1 MKLNLN
7 EVVTIDF
14 ETYYDSK
21 YSLRAKVYNT
31 SSYIMDPQFQIHC
44 CAIKIGTK
52 KSKCYWGREAVE
64 KALKAIDWTKH
75 DLLAHNNFFDGAIA
89 KWHLGIK
96 PRRRFCTVQM
106 TRGLHSD
113 MSKASLDAICKF
125 YGIGGK
131 ISGLEDVKGTRTE
144 DIPKDKAARLM
155 EYCNN
160 DNEKC
165 FEVFKKQIAVYPE
178 REIQLIDITLSMFC
192 DPVFQLDVARA
203 EKSLN
208 YEMNERLKFIAI
220 SRHDEKTLTSTPKFV
235 AALEALGVKAPQ
247 KISKRTGQVSYALS
261 ETDEEFI
268 ALQEHEDIRVVRLV
282 QGRLAAK
289 STMMETRAWR
299 MLQAQEMCHSLPVLL
314 NYFGAKTGRW
324 SGGNK
329 MNFQNLPTST
339 KDFPMAGE
347 LRKAILAP
355 PGHVLIAPDSSQIEA
370 RTVAWVSGHEAL
382 LERFRNKE
390 DVYKWMAGMIYG
402 IDPSEVDSEQRFI
415 GKLCLAEGTL
425 IYSNR
430 GWIPIETLRETDLLW
445 DGDSWVCHNGL
456 LKNGCKETLSL
467 SGLWLTPDHLVWS
480 GTEWRE
486 AQSLAQDERTLC
498 QALDIAAASSPLQ
511 AMCEGFGEVLKRS
524 SSAAIADGLST
535 PSIVRISRISK
546 VLGAICARSKLR
558 LASAIGSTL
567 KQCQRMSIG
576 LGYLTASQRLLPGVT
591 HLAPN
596 TTYIMEHGKFRCL
609 TAGEKIVLHFCRTY
623 ERFLDG
629 MIQSL
634 SWTGSI
640 LTGGMRRE
648 TFDLLP
654 GLQTP
659 QTNEGSPASRRKC
672 DVYDVLS
679 VGPKN
684 RFLALS
690 DRGPLLVHN
699 CVLGLGYGMGAKRFQ
714 TTLALG
720 VMGPPVQMSM
730 TECSRIVKMYRKIN
744 QAIVEF
750 WRECENVL
758 EAMTRGESGSFGP
771 GGILQYE
778 GTSIWLPNG
787 MGLHYPGLRALWNP
801 NTNQIQGFK
810 YKSNGADKHI
820 YGGLLCENIVQALAG
835 VIIREEMVEVDNLYA
850 RTKLKKGEI
859 AKIATMT
866 HDEIVSVIPE
876 RLGQKLLDANL
887 KIMKTPPAWAPDLPI
902 NAEAVGWA
910 TNYSI

>member
-1 MKLNLN
+1 MKIDLN
-7 EVVTIDF
+7 EVVTCDF

-144 DIPKDKAARLM
+144 DIPKDKATRLM

-299 MLQAQEMCHSLPVLL
+299 MLQAQEMCRSLPVLL
-314 NYFGAKTGRW
+314 NYYGAKTGRW

-370 RTVAWVSGHEAL
+370 RTVAWVSGNEAL
-382 LERFRNKE
+382 LTRFRNKE
-390 DVYKWMAGMIYG
+390 DVYKWMAGLIYG
-402 IDPSEVDSEQRFI
+402 IEPANVDDARRFI
-415 GKLCLAEGTL
+415 GK
-425 IYSNR
+425 
-430 GWIPIETLRETDLLW
+430 
-445 DGDSWVCHNGL
+445 
-456 LKNGCKETLSL
+456 
-467 SGLWLTPDHLVWS
+467 
-480 GTEWRE
+480 
-486 AQSLAQDERTLC
+486 
-498 QALDIAAASSPLQ
+498 IA
-511 AMCEGFGEVLKRS
+511 
-524 SSAAIADGLST
+524 
-535 PSIVRISRISK
+535 
-546 VLGAICARSKLR
+546 
-558 LASAIGSTL
+558 
-567 KQCQRMSIG
+567 
-576 LGYLTASQRLLPGVT
+576 
-591 HLAPN
+591 
-596 TTYIMEHGKFRCL
+596 
-609 TAGEKIVLHFCRTY
+609 
-623 ERFLDG
+623 
-629 MIQSL
+629 
-634 SWTGSI
+634 
-640 LTGGMRRE
+640 
-648 TFDLLP
+648 
-654 GLQTP
+654 
-659 QTNEGSPASRRKC
+659 
-672 DVYDVLS
+672 
-679 VGPKN
+679 
-684 RFLALS
+684 
-690 DRGPLLVHN
+690 
-699 CVLGLGYGMGAKRFQ
+699 VLGLGYGMGAKRFQ

-730 TECSRIVKMYRKIN
+730 TECARIVKMYRKIN

-850 RTKLKKGEI
+850 KTKLKKGEI

>member
-21 YSLRAKVYNT
+21 YSLRAKAYNT

-44 CAIKIGTK
+44 CAIKVGTK

-220 SRHDEKTLTSTPKFV
+220 SRHDEKTLTSTTKFV

-314 NYFGAKTGRW
+314 NYYGAKTGRW

-382 LERFRNKE
+382 LTRFRNKE

-415 GKLCLAEGTL
+415 GK
-425 IYSNR
+425 
-430 GWIPIETLRETDLLW
+430 
-445 DGDSWVCHNGL
+445 
-456 LKNGCKETLSL
+456 
-467 SGLWLTPDHLVWS
+467 
-480 GTEWRE
+480 
-486 AQSLAQDERTLC
+486 
-498 QALDIAAASSPLQ
+498 IA
-511 AMCEGFGEVLKRS
+511 
-524 SSAAIADGLST
+524 
-535 PSIVRISRISK
+535 
-546 VLGAICARSKLR
+546 
-558 LASAIGSTL
+558 
-567 KQCQRMSIG
+567 
-576 LGYLTASQRLLPGVT
+576 
-591 HLAPN
+591 
-596 TTYIMEHGKFRCL
+596 
-609 TAGEKIVLHFCRTY
+609 
-623 ERFLDG
+623 
-629 MIQSL
+629 
-634 SWTGSI
+634 
-640 LTGGMRRE
+640 
-648 TFDLLP
+648 
-654 GLQTP
+654 
-659 QTNEGSPASRRKC
+659 
-672 DVYDVLS
+672 
-679 VGPKN
+679 
-684 RFLALS
+684 
-690 DRGPLLVHN
+690 
-699 CVLGLGYGMGAKRFQ
+699 VLGLGYGMGAKRFQ

-720 VMGPPVQMSM
+720 VMGPPVQTSM
-730 TECSRIVKMYRKIN
+730 TECASIVKMYRKIN

-850 RTKLKKGEI
+850 KTKLKKGEI

>member
-144 DIPKDKAARLM
+144 DIPKDKAAHLM

-178 REIQLIDITLSMFC
+178 REIQLVDITLSMFC
-192 DPVFQLDVARA
+192 DPVFQLDVERA

-314 NYFGAKTGRW
+314 NYYGAKTGRW

-415 GKLCLAEGTL
+415 GK
-425 IYSNR
+425 
-430 GWIPIETLRETDLLW
+430 
-445 DGDSWVCHNGL
+445 
-456 LKNGCKETLSL
+456 
-467 SGLWLTPDHLVWS
+467 
-480 GTEWRE
+480 
-486 AQSLAQDERTLC
+486 
-498 QALDIAAASSPLQ
+498 IA
-511 AMCEGFGEVLKRS
+511 
-524 SSAAIADGLST
+524 
-535 PSIVRISRISK
+535 
-546 VLGAICARSKLR
+546 
-558 LASAIGSTL
+558 
-567 KQCQRMSIG
+567 
-576 LGYLTASQRLLPGVT
+576 
-591 HLAPN
+591 
-596 TTYIMEHGKFRCL
+596 
-609 TAGEKIVLHFCRTY
+609 
-623 ERFLDG
+623 
-629 MIQSL
+629 
-634 SWTGSI
+634 
-640 LTGGMRRE
+640 
-648 TFDLLP
+648 
-654 GLQTP
+654 
-659 QTNEGSPASRRKC
+659 
-672 DVYDVLS
+672 
-679 VGPKN
+679 
-684 RFLALS
+684 
-690 DRGPLLVHN
+690 
-699 CVLGLGYGMGAKRFQ
+699 VLGLGYGMGAKRFQ

-730 TECSRIVKMYRKIN
+730 TECARIVKMYRKIN

-850 RTKLKKGEI
+850 KTKLKKGEI

>member
-1 MKLNLN
+1 MKIDLN
-7 EVVTIDF
+7 EVVTCDF

-178 REIQLIDITLSMFC
+178 REVQLIDITLSMFC

-299 MLQAQEMCHSLPVLL
+299 MLQAQEMCRSLPVLL
-314 NYFGAKTGRW
+314 NYYGAKTGRW

-370 RTVAWVSGHEAL
+370 RVLGWLAGNEDIL
-382 LERFRNKE
+382 NRFRNKE
-390 DVYKWMAGMIYG
+390 DVYKWMASLIYNVP
-402 IDPSEVDSEQRFI
+402 IDEVTSEQRFI
-415 GKLCLAEGTL
+415 GK
-425 IYSNR
+425 
-430 GWIPIETLRETDLLW
+430 
-445 DGDSWVCHNGL
+445 
-456 LKNGCKETLSL
+456 
-467 SGLWLTPDHLVWS
+467 
-480 GTEWRE
+480 
-486 AQSLAQDERTLC
+486 
-498 QALDIAAASSPLQ
+498 IA
-511 AMCEGFGEVLKRS
+511 
-524 SSAAIADGLST
+524 
-535 PSIVRISRISK
+535 
-546 VLGAICARSKLR
+546 
-558 LASAIGSTL
+558 
-567 KQCQRMSIG
+567 
-576 LGYLTASQRLLPGVT
+576 
-591 HLAPN
+591 
-596 TTYIMEHGKFRCL
+596 
-609 TAGEKIVLHFCRTY
+609 
-623 ERFLDG
+623 
-629 MIQSL
+629 
-634 SWTGSI
+634 
-640 LTGGMRRE
+640 
-648 TFDLLP
+648 
-654 GLQTP
+654 
-659 QTNEGSPASRRKC
+659 
-672 DVYDVLS
+672 
-679 VGPKN
+679 
-684 RFLALS
+684 
-690 DRGPLLVHN
+690 
-699 CVLGLGYGMGAKRFQ
+699 VLGLGYGMGAKRLQ

-730 TECSRIVKMYRKIN
+730 TECARIVKMYRKIN

>member
-21 YSLRAKVYNT
+21 YSLRAKQYNT

-178 REIQLIDITLSMFC
+178 REVQLIDITLSMFC
-192 DPVFQLDVARA
+192 DPVFQLDVERA

-314 NYFGAKTGRW
+314 NYYGAKTGRW

-370 RTVAWVSGHEAL
+370 RVLGWLAGNEDIL
-382 LERFRNKE
+382 NRFRNKE
-390 DVYKWMAGMIYG
+390 DVYKWMASLIYNVP
-402 IDPSEVDSEQRFI
+402 IDEVTSEQRFI
-415 GKLCLAEGTL
+415 GK
-425 IYSNR
+425 
-430 GWIPIETLRETDLLW
+430 
-445 DGDSWVCHNGL
+445 
-456 LKNGCKETLSL
+456 
-467 SGLWLTPDHLVWS
+467 
-480 GTEWRE
+480 
-486 AQSLAQDERTLC
+486 
-498 QALDIAAASSPLQ
+498 IA
-511 AMCEGFGEVLKRS
+511 
-524 SSAAIADGLST
+524 
-535 PSIVRISRISK
+535 
-546 VLGAICARSKLR
+546 
-558 LASAIGSTL
+558 
-567 KQCQRMSIG
+567 
-576 LGYLTASQRLLPGVT
+576 
-591 HLAPN
+591 
-596 TTYIMEHGKFRCL
+596 
-609 TAGEKIVLHFCRTY
+609 
-623 ERFLDG
+623 
-629 MIQSL
+629 
-634 SWTGSI
+634 
-640 LTGGMRRE
+640 
-648 TFDLLP
+648 
-654 GLQTP
+654 
-659 QTNEGSPASRRKC
+659 
-672 DVYDVLS
+672 
-679 VGPKN
+679 
-684 RFLALS
+684 
-690 DRGPLLVHN
+690 
-699 CVLGLGYGMGAKRFQ
+699 VLGLGYGMGAKRLQ

-730 TECSRIVKMYRKIN
+730 TECARIVKMYRKIN

-850 RTKLKKGEI
+850 KTKLKKGEV

>member
-178 REIQLIDITLSMFC
+178 REVQLIDITLSMFC
-192 DPVFQLDVARA
+192 DPVFQLDVERA

-314 NYFGAKTGRW
+314 NYYGAKTGRW

-370 RTVAWVSGHEAL
+370 RVLGWLAGNEDIL
-382 LERFRNKE
+382 NRFRNKE
-390 DVYKWMAGMIYG
+390 DVYKWMASLIYNVP
-402 IDPSEVDSEQRFI
+402 IDEVTSEQRFI
-415 GKLCLAEGTL
+415 GK
-425 IYSNR
+425 
-430 GWIPIETLRETDLLW
+430 
-445 DGDSWVCHNGL
+445 
-456 LKNGCKETLSL
+456 
-467 SGLWLTPDHLVWS
+467 
-480 GTEWRE
+480 
-486 AQSLAQDERTLC
+486 
-498 QALDIAAASSPLQ
+498 IA
-511 AMCEGFGEVLKRS
+511 
-524 SSAAIADGLST
+524 
-535 PSIVRISRISK
+535 
-546 VLGAICARSKLR
+546 
-558 LASAIGSTL
+558 
-567 KQCQRMSIG
+567 
-576 LGYLTASQRLLPGVT
+576 
-591 HLAPN
+591 
-596 TTYIMEHGKFRCL
+596 
-609 TAGEKIVLHFCRTY
+609 
-623 ERFLDG
+623 
-629 MIQSL
+629 
-634 SWTGSI
+634 
-640 LTGGMRRE
+640 
-648 TFDLLP
+648 
-654 GLQTP
+654 
-659 QTNEGSPASRRKC
+659 
-672 DVYDVLS
+672 
-679 VGPKN
+679 
-684 RFLALS
+684 
-690 DRGPLLVHN
+690 
-699 CVLGLGYGMGAKRFQ
+699 VLGLGYGMGAKRLQ

-730 TECSRIVKMYRKIN
+730 TECARIVKMYRKIN

-771 GGILQYE
+771 GGTLQYE

-850 RTKLKKGEI
+850 KTKLKKGEI

-887 KIMKTPPAWAPDLPI
+887 KIMKTPPAWASDLPI

>member
-299 MLQAQEMCHSLPVLL
+299 MLQAQEMCSSLPVLL
-314 NYFGAKTGRW
+314 NYYGAKTGRW

-370 RTVAWVSGHEAL
+370 RTVAWVSGHEEL

-390 DVYKWMAGMIYG
+390 DVYKWMAGLIYG
-402 IDPSEVDSEQRFI
+402 IDPSEVDDARRFI
-415 GKLCLAEGTL
+415 GK
-425 IYSNR
+425 
-430 GWIPIETLRETDLLW
+430 
-445 DGDSWVCHNGL
+445 
-456 LKNGCKETLSL
+456 
-467 SGLWLTPDHLVWS
+467 
-480 GTEWRE
+480 
-486 AQSLAQDERTLC
+486 
-498 QALDIAAASSPLQ
+498 
-511 AMCEGFGEVLKRS
+511 
-524 SSAAIADGLST
+524 
-535 PSIVRISRISK
+535 IS
-546 VLGAICARSKLR
+546 
-558 LASAIGSTL
+558 
-567 KQCQRMSIG
+567 
-576 LGYLTASQRLLPGVT
+576 
-591 HLAPN
+591 
-596 TTYIMEHGKFRCL
+596 
-609 TAGEKIVLHFCRTY
+609 
-623 ERFLDG
+623 
-629 MIQSL
+629 
-634 SWTGSI
+634 
-640 LTGGMRRE
+640 
-648 TFDLLP
+648 
-654 GLQTP
+654 
-659 QTNEGSPASRRKC
+659 
-672 DVYDVLS
+672 
-679 VGPKN
+679 
-684 RFLALS
+684 
-690 DRGPLLVHN
+690 
-699 CVLGLGYGMGAKRFQ
+699 VLGLGYGMGAKRFQ

-850 RTKLKKGEI
+850 KTKLKKGEI

-910 TNYSI
+910 TNYST